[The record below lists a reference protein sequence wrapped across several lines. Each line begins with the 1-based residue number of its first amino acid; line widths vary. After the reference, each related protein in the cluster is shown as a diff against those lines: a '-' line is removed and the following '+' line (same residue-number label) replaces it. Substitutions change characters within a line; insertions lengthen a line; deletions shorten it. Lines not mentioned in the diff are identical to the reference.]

1 MGKFKELDMGYRS
14 QVGYLIVFT
23 EQQVYDQ
30 FKVQYKLDPD
40 YDHCREDEP
49 RSLEFNDNK
58 LHVRFEAE
66 DVKWY
71 DSYSDVIA
79 HHKLLDLADEFAE
92 KYNCVSW
99 CFVRIGEE
107 SGDIDTRYGGD
118 GQATSMLYPVSSL
131 CWDIY

>member
-1 MGKFKELDMGYRS
+1 MGYRS

-40 YDHCREDEP
+40 YEQCRIDEP
-49 RSLEFNDNK
+49 HSLMFNDDK
-58 LHVRFEAE
+58 LHIRFEAE

-71 DSYSDVIA
+71 DSYPDVIA
-79 HHKLLDLADEFAE
+79 HHKLLNLADEYAE

-107 SGDIDTRYGGD
+107 SGDIDTQYGGD
-118 GQATSMLYPVSSL
+118 GDATSMLYPVSSL

>member
-1 MGKFKELDMGYRS
+1 MGYRS

-49 RSLEFNDNK
+49 QSLEFNDNE

-71 DSYSDVIA
+71 ESYPYVIA
-79 HHKLLDLADEFAE
+79 HHKLLDLADEYAE

-107 SGDIDTRYGGD
+107 SGDIETRYGGD
-118 GQATSMLYPVSSL
+118 GEATSMIYPVSSI
-131 CWDIY
+131 CFDGV